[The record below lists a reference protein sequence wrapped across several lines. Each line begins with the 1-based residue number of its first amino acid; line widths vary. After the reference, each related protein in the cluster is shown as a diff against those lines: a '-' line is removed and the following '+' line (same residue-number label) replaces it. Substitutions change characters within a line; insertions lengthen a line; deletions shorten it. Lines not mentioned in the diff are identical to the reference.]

1 MTELE
6 KLEQQ
11 KKKKVRQESQ
21 ESQVIKPR
29 INCIDN
35 RQNNKLN
42 TQKLEIPNMEKLFD
56 KELQKVLESYD
67 NIFINHIKDYYYDG
81 QIPDK
86 ILENMKLK
94 LKQNKIKIFN

>member
-6 KLEQQ
+6 KLDQQ
-11 KKKKVRQESQ
+11 ETKQVRQESK
-21 ESQVIKPR
+21 ERQVIKPR

-94 LKQNKIKIFN
+94 LKQNKIKNFN

>member
-1 MTELE
+1 MEEL
-6 KLEQQ
+6 
-11 KKKKVRQESQ
+11 KKKKKQK
-21 ESQVIKPR
+21 SQVIIDKPC